1 MKRKDLNKL
10 IKEAYEELFVPLRE
24 EEGNEQPEDER
35 EEEQTNSTEELLNKF
50 PTLERSIVALF
61 TEEYGEFIE
70 SIDFVAPK
78 PSTFKV
84 NTTNGQY
91 LYLKYTGKGFEAE
104 IMGKKYALNMLTDYQ
119 QALDKLNELL
129 RLAAPEAP
137 AEPADVDGGEANDFG
152 SGGEGDF
159 GDDAGGA
166 DDAPADTGDEEIEFD
181 EPGEEPDAE

>member
-70 SIDFVAPK
+70 SIRSEERRV
-78 PSTFKV
+78 
-84 NTTNGQY
+84 
-91 LYLKYTGKGFEAE
+91 GKECRSRWSP
-104 IMGKKYALNMLTDYQ
+104 YH
-119 QALDKLNELL
+119 
-129 RLAAPEAP
+129 
-137 AEPADVDGGEANDFG
+137 
-152 SGGEGDF
+152 
-159 GDDAGGA
+159 
-166 DDAPADTGDEEIEFD
+166 
-181 EPGEEPDAE
+181 